1 MPLTPRERVLTALN
15 HEEPDRVP
23 ILLGTSN
30 ATTLQMEPYRRLK
43 ARLGIQAEDRYLYDW
58 LELGSARLDEETLAR
73 LGSDGR
79 GVWDRFPQAVYTR
92 NIDRPPGSPYIDD
105 WGVGVVEISP
115 GVWFP
120 GIHPLAEAQKADE
133 LERYPW
139 PDMQDPERV
148 AGVRQQAQRLRQENN
163 YAVVGVP
170 WLLFPLER
178 AIALQGMEAFL
189 SNLALNP
196 DFAQALLQ
204 KTAALCK
211 TLMGRFLGAAGGYL
225 DIIKIGDDLGTQNS
239 LLISPK
245 MYRQILKPVH
255 ADYIAF
261 IKERTSAK
269 VFFHTDGDVFGLL
282 DDFVEIGIDILNPI
296 QTAAGRM
303 ADLGGLKQR
312 YGKRL
317 VFCGAID
324 TQRLLPYASPAE
336 VREEVRRVIR
346 LLGPGGGYL
355 LSSVHTIM
363 PEVPVDNILALVSAA
378 SEYGR
383 YPLQ

>member
-1 MPLTPRERVLTALN
+1 MPLTSRERVLTALN

-30 ATTLQMEPYRRLK
+30 TTTLKMEPYRRLK
-43 ARLGIQAEDRYLYDW
+43 ARLGIQADDCYLYDW
-58 LELGSARLDEETLAR
+58 PELGSARLDEETLKR

-92 NIDRPPGSPYIDD
+92 NTDRPPGSPYIDD
-105 WGVGVVEISP
+105 WGAGVVESSP

-120 GIHPLAEAQKADE
+120 GIHPLAGAQTAAE

-139 PDMQDPERV
+139 PDMEDPERV
-148 AGVRQQAQRLRQENN
+148 NRVRQQAQRLRQENT
-163 YAVVGVP
+163 YAVIGAP

-178 AIALQGMEAFL
+178 AFALQGMEVFL
-189 SNLALNP
+189 SNLAINP

-211 TLMGRFLGAAGGYL
+211 TLMGRFLEAAGEYL

-239 LLISPK
+239 LLISPR

-282 DDFVEIGIDILNPI
+282 DDFVEIGVDILNPL

-336 VREEVRRVIR
+336 VRAEVMRVIR

-378 SEYGR
+378 GERGR
-383 YPLQ
+383 YPL